1 MRESTL
7 KKMHKDY
14 MNNLTYSELGKKYH
28 KTKNQI
34 HYIIVQNGWT
44 RRRNKG
50 HKNALGNKGG
60 GAPFLNRNAFV
71 TGEYSRLFFDEKEML
86 QALYM
91 SMKNSKKN
99 YNDEQIKNK
108 INAVHQDYLKW
119 KEKR

>member
-71 TGEYSRLFFDEKEML
+71 TGGYSRLFFDEKEML

>member
-1 MRESTL
+1 MRKSTL
-7 KKMHKDY
+7 EKLHKDY
-14 MNNLTYSELGKKYH
+14 MNNLTYSELGRKYH

-34 HYIIVQNGWT
+34 HYIITQNCWT
-44 RRRNKG
+44 RVRNKG
-50 HKNALGNKGG
+50 HKNAVGNRGG

-99 YNDEQIKNK
+99 YNDEQIKNT